1 MTDLRQ
7 AAQQALEALA
17 DLQGGCTD
25 SDDGT
30 VEALTVWCPQVIA
43 DLRSA
48 LAQPERSKPLTNK
61 EIWQMVNDCTIGG
74 DLHADKFARAIEAAH
89 GIKE

>member
-1 MTDLRQ
+1 VVLPDCPPNCVPAGVGRHCRAGGIHLGDAMTTLRQ
-7 AAQQALEALA
+7 AAQQALEALE

-48 LAQPERSKPLTNK
+48 LAQPEQERNT
-61 EIWQMVNDCTIGG
+61 
-74 DLHADKFARAIEAAH
+74 
-89 GIKE
+89 

>member
-7 AAQQALEALA
+7 AAQQALKALE

-48 LAQPERSKPLTNK
+48 LAQPEQERNT
-61 EIWQMVNDCTIGG
+61 
-74 DLHADKFARAIEAAH
+74 
-89 GIKE
+89 